1 MKLRRTRRG
10 IVLRRSPLASEVGQL
25 LRFDLSLLLLEFLDY
40 PILASVATV
49 NRRWGAAASA
59 LAPLREKEFRE
70 SAGPKALYG
79 DTLTRKT
86 PLMLDFLRDSV
97 RRVNT
102 NGGRVLPD
110 PLANQLARRYENGLG
125 CQVVDATAS
134 TAASF
139 VAYVNFMRSVNA
151 MGWILVVAVES
162 EMAKWAD
169 AFQGQPWFRGD
180 PVANYRAD
188 FRERWRQLHVY
199 ICSDERVCQLM
210 PHWQWQTVV
219 YDIGYGSLPI
229 SPIAEYARP
238 RRLRAGPSARGA
250 AVKAEHNYYVFCRTM
265 PPGGLNFEE
274 LVSRFSLF
282 MKCEPFRDVL
292 DRMNEGLCFRSDTP
306 EKRLLLELVRRDM
319 AKYIAESPL
328 NIDVPP
334 PVEVP
339 LQGSNQAEG
348 RGGCAIA

>member
-25 LRFDLSLLLLEFLDY
+25 LRFDLSRLLLEFLDY

-59 LAPLREKEFRE
+59 LAPLREREFRE

-79 DTLTRKT
+79 DTLTRIT
-86 PLMLDFLRDSV
+86 PAYLDFLRDAV

-151 MGWILVVAVES
+151 NGFILVVAAAS

-169 AFQGQPWFRGD
+169 ACQGQPWFRGD

-188 FRERWRQLHVY
+188 FPRLWRQLHVY
-199 ICSDERVCQLM
+199 ICSDERVCQLL

-219 YDIGYGSLPI
+219 YDIGHGSLPF
-229 SPIAEYARP
+229 SPLAEYARP
-238 RRLRAGPSARGA
+238 RRYRAGPSARGA
-250 AVKAEHNYYVFCRTM
+250 AVRAEHNYYVFCRTM
-265 PPGGLNFEE
+265 PPEDFEE
-274 LVSRFSLF
+274 LVSRFSLLHES
-282 MKCEPFRDVL
+282 CPFVALL
-292 DRMNEGLCFRSDTP
+292 DRMKEGLCFRSDTP

-319 AKYIAESPL
+319 AKFIAESPFS
-328 NIDVPP
+328 IDVPP